1 MYLPPLTVAHG
12 LSPTHCENTQLLREA
27 ITEDDDDDEL
37 VIHMQTSAPDDL
49 LFSNL
54 L

>member
-1 MYLPPLTVAHG
+1 MYIPLLTVAHG

-27 ITEDDDDDEL
+27 ITEDDDDEL
-37 VIHMQTSAPDDL
+37 VIHMQTSAPVAL